1 MFLIVINRCAECGD
15 ELQPGEQF
23 NIENL
28 CEDCFY
34 EKYYSEVMNGNFEMS
49 KV

>member
-1 MFLIVINRCAECGD
+1 MYLIVINRCAECGD
-15 ELQPGEQF
+15 ELQPSEQF

-34 EKYYSEVMNGNFEMS
+34 EKPANQAKGGDE
-49 KV
+49 